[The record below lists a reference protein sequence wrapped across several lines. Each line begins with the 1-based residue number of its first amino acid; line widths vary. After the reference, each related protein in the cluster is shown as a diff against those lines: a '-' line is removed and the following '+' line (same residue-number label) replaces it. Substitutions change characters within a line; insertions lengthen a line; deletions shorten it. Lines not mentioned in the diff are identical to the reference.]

1 MDEKLALPAAARAW
15 GTPSFADVLRR
26 ELAAR
31 ADRLPLQQ
39 ALSRSSVVAETPVTV
54 LVHETGEREGR
65 ICATVGILFD
75 GVISGCSCAD
85 DPAPD
90 NLVGEYCRLR
100 LEIDGDTA
108 ECIVSMDESA

>member
-1 MDEKLALPAAARAW
+1 MGKKLELPAAVRAW
-15 GTPSFADVLRR
+15 GTPSFADVLGR

-31 ADRLPLQQ
+31 AGQLPLQQ
-39 ALSRSSVVAETPVTV
+39 ALSRSSCVAQTPVTV
-54 LVHETGEREGR
+54 LVYESGEREGR
-65 ICATVGILFD
+65 ICATAGIFYE

-85 DPAPD
+85 DPAP

-108 ECIVSMDESA
+108 ECCVSMDDPA